1 MTSDPSEV
9 PAGAARSTSAQHVT
23 RAEQINAANRADPAN
38 STGHVEPT
46 DGMEPA
52 PKRPNQTKKPRKQ
65 KKRRRD
71 LVWIIL
77 GVLILLYPIVATL
90 YNDWQLNNQAEAYSH
105 DVDNIQPPQL
115 TQHYLQQARAYN
127 EYLAKQ
133 GHHARPAK
141 EGDEGFDRYMKT
153 LNPPE
158 TKGVMSRLRIPSIDV
173 DLPVYHTTNSDV
185 LYRGA
190 GHMYGSD
197 LPVGGD
203 GNNSLI
209 SAHTG
214 MVNASMFDNLRK
226 LKDGDEVFVE
236 VMGEKLKYKVHG
248 RKVVKPNEWQ
258 QVTYEKGKDK
268 LTLVTCTPY
277 GINTDRLLVN
287 AERVP
292 LDNPNEPSG
301 GWRPVLSWWM
311 ILDLIIILLVL
322 LVVAWR
328 EYKAWRRKKK
338 QKETKATQATE
349 QTA

>member
-1 MTSDPSEV
+1 MTIDPSE
-9 PAGAARSTSAQHVT
+9 G
-23 RAEQINAANRADPAN
+23 RAEVAEQRSQPSGGSAP
-38 STGHVEPT
+38 STP
-46 DGMEPA
+46 
-52 PKRPNQTKKPRKQ
+52 PRKRR
-65 KKRRRD
+65 KKSKRRRD
-71 LVWIIL
+71 LVWILL

-90 YNDWQLNNQAEAYSH
+90 YNDWQLNNQAEKYSE

-127 EYLAKQ
+127 AWLAQQ
-133 GHHARPAK
+133 GHHARPPK
-141 EGDEGFDRYMKT
+141 PGDEGFDRYMST
-153 LNPPE
+153 LNPKE
-158 TKGVMSRLRIPSIDV
+158 TEGVMARLRIPAIDV
-173 DLPVYHTTNSDV
+173 DLPVYHTTNSSV
-185 LYRGA
+185 LYKGV

-203 GNNSLI
+203 GTNSLL

-226 LKDGDEVFVE
+226 LKDGDVVYVE
-236 VMGEKLKYKVHG
+236 VMGEKLKYQIHG
-248 RKVVKPNEWQ
+248 HKVVKPDQWQ

-292 LDNPNEPSG
+292 LDNPNEPSD

-311 ILDLIIILLVL
+311 ILDLFVIFLVLLLVL
-322 LVVAWR
+322 WR
-328 EYKAWRRKKK
+328 EYTAWRRRKKRAEEA
-338 QKETKATQATE
+338 ETIG
-349 QTA
+349 

>member
-1 MTSDPSEV
+1 
-9 PAGAARSTSAQHVT
+9 
-23 RAEQINAANRADPAN
+23 
-38 STGHVEPT
+38 
-46 DGMEPA
+46 
-52 PKRPNQTKKPRKQ
+52 
-65 KKRRRD
+65 
-71 LVWIIL
+71 
-77 GVLILLYPIVATL
+77 
-90 YNDWQLNNQAEAYSH
+90 
-105 DVDNIQPPQL
+105 
-115 TQHYLQQARAYN
+115 
-127 EYLAKQ
+127 
-133 GHHARPAK
+133 
-141 EGDEGFDRYMKT
+141 
-153 LNPPE
+153 
-158 TKGVMSRLRIPSIDV
+158 
-173 DLPVYHTTNSDV
+173 
-185 LYRGA
+185 
-190 GHMYGSD
+190 
-197 LPVGGD
+197 
-203 GNNSLI
+203 
-209 SAHTG
+209 

-328 EYKAWRRKKK
+328 EYKAWRRK
-338 QKETKATQATE
+338 ETKGDEGHTGN
-349 QTA
+349 